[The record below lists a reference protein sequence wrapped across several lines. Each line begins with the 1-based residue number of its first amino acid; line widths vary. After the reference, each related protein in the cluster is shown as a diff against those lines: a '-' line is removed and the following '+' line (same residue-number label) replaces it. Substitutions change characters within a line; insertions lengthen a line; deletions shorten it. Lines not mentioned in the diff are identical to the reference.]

1 MARLTHPGI
10 RSRVGTRMQRRFAA
24 AALFSVSVGALACG
38 GAGARPGPGGN
49 RAAAARPDP
58 LRAIRVTAPDG
69 RAVALGDLAGRDAIT
84 VVALWA
90 TWCEPC
96 LDELPRIDDL
106 RQQYAGDRSIRFIA
120 LNVDDEPR
128 VAAGAVERMGLTLPS
143 YRDGAALMDALAP
156 RGADGKPRTG
166 LPLVAVIDWRPH
178 PARAHRRFG
187 YEPGGG
193 SIAGLTEVVEAA
205 RRGGELPPERLLLA
219 ADPESPMVLAV
230 PRLPDER
237 ARRQHLAGVR
247 ADLVRMFP
255 RFTAPQLDRVLERA
269 AEVSVEGGNLLI
281 SVPADIPLRSAR
293 GGGGPIPFY

>member
-1 MARLTHPGI
+1 MAQLTHPGN
-10 RSRVGTRMQRRFAA
+10 RSRVGTRMQRRSAA
-24 AALFSVSVGALACG
+24 AALFFVSVGALACG
-38 GAGARPGPGGN
+38 GAAARPGPGGN
-49 RAAAARPDP
+49 RGAAARPDP

-69 RAVALGDLAGRDAIT
+69 RPVALGDLGGGDAIT

-106 RQQYAGDRSIRFIA
+106 RQQYAGDRRIRFIA
-120 LNVDDEPR
+120 VNVDDEPR
-128 VAAGAVERMGLTLPS
+128 VAAGAIERMGLTLPS
-143 YRDGAALMDALAP
+143 YRDGAALMNALSP

-166 LPLVAVIDWRPH
+166 LPLVAVIDWRAR

-187 YEPGGG
+187 YDPGGG
-193 SIAGLTEVVEAA
+193 SIAGLTEVVEAV

-219 ADPESPMVLAV
+219 ADPESSMVLAV

-237 ARRQHLAGVR
+237 ARRQHLASVR

-269 AEVSVEGGNLLI
+269 AEVSVDGGNLLI
-281 SVPADIPLRSAR
+281 SVPADIPLRTGR